1 MKNLT
6 PLACLLLALAWMGQG
21 FSQAA
26 TPLVNHDDSW
36 RYHKGTNAPQAD
48 WKTTADGSLDGTAWA
63 AGNGGFGYAN
73 NGGVTAETNNCQ
85 TILADMYN
93 KYTSLYFRRQ
103 FTVASPVAA
112 DQRLYLRM
120 DWDDCFIAWVDGTYL
135 TNMLVSVAPAEPAYN
150 WATTANHESSLGNSS
165 PNPAVTFDL
174 GPAAARLAPGTQTLA
189 IMGINGGGTS
199 RDFIQ
204 VADLYLDSPPAP
216 VTNTWRASNSP
227 IIVTTNVSVPA
238 NSTLLIEP
246 GATVQFGAGVRVIVD
261 GLLVAVGTP
270 SQRIRFTRSTASDWS
285 GFSFTANHQ
294 SNVFAYAD
302 FEYASGSGNGGS
314 AVIYINDSQ
323 VSFVRDTFL
332 RMDGHKYMDVW
343 YPQVTI
349 RNNVFGDV
357 GAAYMFT
364 IENLAPNGWFIV
376 DGNLFGTDTGD
387 TDIFHL
393 NHVSVKNGPKAVL
406 VNNVFLGAGDD
417 HVDDN
422 ESDSHIEGN
431 LFLNFTTNHPPRSAS
446 CAVTTGEGS
455 GVSTN
460 LHTQRLTVVRN
471 IFWGCDYGIINKD
484 GSYVE
489 VYNCVFVN
497 NRGGIIFDEPW
508 RTDSGPGR
516 ACYIEGCIFWNN
528 WPENGTDQG
537 TFAYLTNSAA
547 YTSGRYYRGAT
558 QVTVNNSIL
567 PSQYHY
573 LGSGNR
579 DANPGFVSPTNL
591 LSLSPTNPAFAGGF
605 DGFDANAFLFTN
617 HFIPDAHLLPS
628 SPARGGGPNGTDLG
642 IYVSDD
648 ATVTGEP
655 PSPTAQTNA
664 LLKVGGLDLGGYSYR
679 LIGPG
684 FTNDWSSELQS
695 LQYVSKI
702 TLAGTRATATC
713 ANHGFS
719 NGDRVEVTGADSL
732 CPYYNGTFAVT
743 NVTAGSFD
751 YTVSPGTNLL
761 TGEPLTIVWPIRN
774 EGITDIWCRKLQN
787 IQFSGLGDGTYRV
800 EVVRQNTLGVWQS
813 TNTPTQSLAWTV
825 ITHPPEIA
833 LGSMAAGVA
842 ALRFHAVAGQ
852 SYTIQFSDML
862 APANWQILSDVLP
875 SDTNGVQVVTDQNAR
890 GQMRFY
896 RLLLPQRP

>member
-174 GPAAARLAPGTQTLA
+174 GPAAARLAPGTHTLA

-199 RDFIQ
+199 SDFIQ

-314 AVIYINDSQ
+314 AVI
-323 VSFVRDTFL
+323 
-332 RMDGHKYMDVW
+332 
-343 YPQVTI
+343 
-349 RNNVFGDV
+349 
-357 GAAYMFT
+357 
-364 IENLAPNGWFIV
+364 
-376 DGNLFGTDTGD
+376 
-387 TDIFHL
+387 
-393 NHVSVKNGPKAVL
+393 
-406 VNNVFLGAGDD
+406 
-417 HVDDN
+417 
-422 ESDSHIEGN
+422 
-431 LFLNFTTNHPPRSAS
+431 
-446 CAVTTGEGS
+446 
-455 GVSTN
+455 
-460 LHTQRLTVVRN
+460 
-471 IFWGCDYGIINKD
+471 
-484 GSYVE
+484 
-489 VYNCVFVN
+489 
-497 NRGGIIFDEPW
+497 
-508 RTDSGPGR
+508 
-516 ACYIEGCIFWNN
+516 
-528 WPENGTDQG
+528 
-537 TFAYLTNSAA
+537 
-547 YTSGRYYRGAT
+547 
-558 QVTVNNSIL
+558 
-567 PSQYHY
+567 
-573 LGSGNR
+573 
-579 DANPGFVSPTNL
+579 
-591 LSLSPTNPAFAGGF
+591 
-605 DGFDANAFLFTN
+605 
-617 HFIPDAHLLPS
+617 
-628 SPARGGGPNGTDLG
+628 
-642 IYVSDD
+642 
-648 ATVTGEP
+648 
-655 PSPTAQTNA
+655 
-664 LLKVGGLDLGGYSYR
+664 
-679 LIGPG
+679 
-684 FTNDWSSELQS
+684 
-695 LQYVSKI
+695 
-702 TLAGTRATATC
+702 
-713 ANHGFS
+713 
-719 NGDRVEVTGADSL
+719 
-732 CPYYNGTFAVT
+732 
-743 NVTAGSFD
+743 
-751 YTVSPGTNLL
+751 
-761 TGEPLTIVWPIRN
+761 
-774 EGITDIWCRKLQN
+774 
-787 IQFSGLGDGTYRV
+787 
-800 EVVRQNTLGVWQS
+800 
-813 TNTPTQSLAWTV
+813 
-825 ITHPPEIA
+825 
-833 LGSMAAGVA
+833 
-842 ALRFHAVAGQ
+842 
-852 SYTIQFSDML
+852 
-862 APANWQILSDVLP
+862 
-875 SDTNGVQVVTDQNAR
+875 
-890 GQMRFY
+890 
-896 RLLLPQRP
+896 